1 MSATPDA
8 STPEEPTESLNVT
21 EWPPVSVVIPVLNEE
36 RYLRKTL
43 EHVMTQE
50 YPGELEVILALGP
63 SNDRTDEIAATLAA
77 ADPRL
82 RSVPNPTGGIAAG
95 VNHAIRASAHPVL
108 VRVDGHGMLS
118 AGYIRTA
125 VDVLQ
130 RTGAANVGGLMAAE
144 GETDFEK
151 AVAAAMTSP
160 LGVGSARFH
169 TGGEE
174 GPSDTVYL
182 GVFRRAILD
191 QVGGYNELFG
201 RAEDWELNHRI
212 KLAGGLVWFTPDLRV
227 SYRPRPTLVALAKQ
241 YFHYGRWRRVVA
253 HQHRGT
259 VSLRYLA
266 PPAAVLAIAA
276 GSVVGVLVNRLGLV
290 VPAAYAVGVLAGSA
304 VIGRGLPWRSR
315 LALPAVLATMHVS
328 WGIGFLTS
336 PHRLRRAVAA
346 NSREEPVRQPGH

>member
-8 STPEEPTESLNVT
+8 STPEEPTESLHVT

-43 EHVMTQE
+43 EHVLTQE

-63 SNDRTDEIAATLAA
+63 SSDRTDEIAATLAA

-125 VDVLQ
+125 VEVLQ

-191 QVGGYNELFG
+191 HVGDYNELFG
-201 RAEDWELNHRI
+201 RAEDWELNYRI
-212 KLAGGLVWFTPDLRV
+212 RLAGGLVWFTPDLRV

-253 HQHRGT
+253 HQHKGT
-259 VSLRYLA
+259 VNPRYLA
-266 PPAAVLAIAA
+266 APGAVAAMGL
-276 GSVVGVLVNRLGLV
+276 GTVVGFVIHPVGFV
-290 VPAAYAVGVLAGSA
+290 VPAAYVAVVTVGGAAL
-304 VIGRGLPWRSR
+304 GRGLPWRSR

-346 NSREEPVRQPGH
+346 NSHAEPARQSGH

>member
-1 MSATPDA
+1 M
-8 STPEEPTESLNVT
+8 
-21 EWPPVSVVIPVLNEE
+21 PVRDEE
-36 RYLRKTL
+36 RHLAGAVG
-43 EHVMTQE
+43 HVLAQE
-50 YPGELEVILALGP
+50 YPGPLELVLAVGP
-63 SNDRTDEIAATLAA
+63 SRDRTGQIAADLAS
-77 ADPRL
+77 ADAR
-82 RSVPNPTGGIAAG
+82 VHVVANPTGRTPAGLNAAIAA
-95 VNHAIRASAHPVL
+95 SSLPVVL
-108 VRVDGHGMLS
+108 RVDGHGMLS
-118 AGYIRTA
+118 PGYVRTA
-125 VDVLQ
+125 VETLA
-130 RTGAANVGGLMAAE
+130 RTGADNVGGVMAAE
-144 GETDFEK
+144 GETDFER

-169 TGGEE
+169 VGGGE
-174 GPSDTVYL
+174 GQVDTVYL
-182 GVFRRAILD
+182 GVFRRTTLE
-191 QVGGYNELFG
+191 QLGGYDESFV
-201 RAEDWELNHRI
+201 RAQDWELNHRI
-212 KLAGGLVWFTPDLRV
+212 RLAGGLVWFTPDLQV
-227 SYRPRPTLVALAKQ
+227 SYRPRASLPALARQ